1 MLMIDYMKKVKRL
14 GMVAVVDSQDH
25 AVKVFTEQHLIA
37 EVPIC
42 FDEWYGFDLL
52 YLDGH
57 RDKKTKK
64 LFDLTKVFASTPAL
78 ARLGFSLENGGD

>member
-1 MLMIDYMKKVKRL
+1 
-14 GMVAVVDSQDH
+14 MVAVVDSQDH
-25 AVKVFTEQHLIA
+25 AVKVFTEQRLIA

-52 YLDGH
+52 YLDEH
-57 RDKKTKK
+57 REDKKTKK
-64 LFDLTKVFASTPAL
+64 LFDLTKVFARTPAL